1 MTKKKETTVLLLTL
15 LITIAAIAGGAWWL
29 GRNELGITTLD
40 RDTEI
45 VPDEDSLAPIIGEG
59 KKILIEED
67 VTPEKKAGVKAIADK
82 NYAEA
87 EAYLEQSLSRQR
99 NDPEA
104 LIYLNNARI
113 GDNNAYSIAVPVPIG
128 TEMTTAKEILRG
140 VAQAQNEINQQ
151 GGIDGVPLKVLI
163 ADDNNNPEVAK
174 QIAQNLVKDK
184 KVLGVVGHFSSG
196 VTLATAPIYQD
207 RGLVAISPT
216 STSVDISGIGN
227 YIFRTVPNDRFTG
240 NALSKYAL
248 EKIDKNQAVVIY
260 NSQSAYSRSL
270 KDSFS
275 TDFINGGGEV
285 ALEADIS
292 QSSFNPAEILSQAK
306 LLQDNG
312 VIVFLNDSKTVDR
325 AYLVM
330 QLNNNKLPMLAGDS
344 FYKPQTLQNGADR
357 AVGLVLAVPWHI
369 LGDTNPD
376 FSKTSRSLWGGDVN
390 WRTAMAYD
398 AVKALAAGLK
408 VAPSRRGIQT
418 ILSQSS
424 FSFDGASGKV
434 KFLDSGDRNS
444 AVQLVTVQPGK
455 RSPYGYDF
463 VPMNYSLPTL

>member
-15 LITIAAIAGGAWWL
+15 LITIGAIAGGVWWL
-29 GRNELGITTLD
+29 GRNQLGTITLD

-45 VPDEDSLAPIIGEG
+45 VPDEDTPVSIVGEG
-59 KKILIEED
+59 KEILIEENI
-67 VTPEKKAGVKAIADK
+67 TPEKKAGVKAIANK

-87 EAYLEQSLSRQR
+87 EAYLEQSLSKQR

-113 GDNNAYSIAVPVPIG
+113 GDNNAYNIAVPVPIG
-128 TEMTTAKEILRG
+128 TEMTTSKEILRG

-151 GGIDGVPLKVLI
+151 GGINGVALKVLI
-163 ADDNNNPEVAK
+163 ANDSNNSEVAK
-174 QIAQNLVKDK
+174 QIAQNLVKNK
-184 KVLGVVGHFSSG
+184 QILGVVGHFSSG

-240 NALSKYAL
+240 NALSEYAL
-248 EKIDKNQAVVIY
+248 ERINKTQAVVIY
-260 NSQSAYSRSL
+260 NSQSAYSKSL

-275 TDFINGGGEV
+275 TDFINGGGEI
-285 ALEADIS
+285 AIEADIS

-306 LLQDNG
+306 MLDSG

-344 FYKPQTLQNGADR
+344 FYKPQTLQNGADS

-369 LGDTNPD
+369 SGDVNPD
-376 FSKTSRSLWGGDVN
+376 FPQTSRSLWGGDVN

-398 AVKALAAGLK
+398 AVKALAAGLE
-408 VAPSRRGIQT
+408 VDPSRRGIQT
-418 ILSQSS
+418 TLSQSN

-434 KFLDSGDRNS
+434 KFLASGDRNS
-444 AVQLVTVQPGK
+444 AVQLVTVQPGQ
-455 RSPYGYDF
+455 RSSYSYDF
-463 VPMNYSLPTL
+463 VPLKK

>member
-15 LITIAAIAGGAWWL
+15 LITVGTIAGGLWWL
-29 GRNELGITTLD
+29 NRNELGTIILK
-40 RDTEI
+40 RDGEI
-45 VPDEDSLAPIIGEG
+45 VAGGDSLAPIIGKGEE
-59 KKILIEED
+59 ILIEENI
-67 VTPEKKAGVKAIADK
+67 TSEKKAGVKAIAEG

-87 EAYLEQSLSRQR
+87 EAYLEQSLSKQR

-104 LIYLNNARI
+104 LIYLNNTRI
-113 GDNNAYSIAVPVPIG
+113 GNNDAYSIAVPVPIG

-151 GGIDGVPLKVLI
+151 GGINGVPLRVLI
-163 ADDNNNPEVAK
+163 ANDNNNPEAAK

-240 NALSKYAL
+240 NSLSKYAL
-248 EKIDKNQAVVIY
+248 EKINKNQAVVIY

-270 KDSFS
+270 KDNFS

-292 QSSFNPAEILSQAK
+292 QSNFNPAEVLSQTK
-306 LLQDNG
+306 TLDSG

-330 QLNNNKLPMLAGDS
+330 QLNNNQLPMLAGDS

-357 AVGLVLAVPWHI
+357 AVGLVVAVPWHI
-369 LGDTNPD
+369 LGNTNPD
-376 FSKTSRSLWGGDVN
+376 FPKMSLGLWGGDVN

-398 AVKALAAGLK
+398 AVKALAAGLE
-408 VAPSRRGIQT
+408 VDPSRQGIQT
-418 ILSQSS
+418 TLSQSN

-434 KFLDSGDRNS
+434 KFLASGDRNS

-455 RSPYGYDF
+455 RSSYGYDF
-463 VPMNYSLPTL
+463 VPLGK

>member
-15 LITIAAIAGGAWWL
+15 LITIAAIAGGVWWL
-29 GRNELGITTLD
+29 GLSKLDTVTLD

-45 VPDEDSLAPIIGEG
+45 VPDKDSLTPIIGEG
-59 KKILIEED
+59 REILIKED
-67 VTPEKKAGVKAIADK
+67 VTSEKKAGVKAIADR

-87 EAYLEQSLSRQR
+87 EAYLEQSLSKQR

-151 GGIDGVPLKVLI
+151 GGINGVPLKVLI
-163 ADDNNNPEVAK
+163 ADDNNNPEAAK
-174 QIAQNLVKDK
+174 QVAQNLVKDK

-248 EKIDKNQAVVIY
+248 DKINKSQAAVIY
-260 NSQSAYSRSL
+260 NSRSAYSKSL

-292 QSSFNPAEILSQAK
+292 QSSFNPAEVLSQARA
-306 LLQDNG
+306 LDIG

-325 AYLVM
+325 AYLLM
-330 QLNNNKLPMLAGDS
+330 QLNNNQLPMLAGDS

-357 AVGLVLAVPWHI
+357 AVNLVVAVPWHI
-369 LGDTNPD
+369 LGDIDSD
-376 FSKTSRSLWGGDVN
+376 FPKTSRSLWGGDVN

-398 AVKALAAGLK
+398 AVKALAAGLE
-408 VAPSRRGIQT
+408 VDPSRKGIQT
-418 ILSQSS
+418 TLSQSD

-434 KFLDSGDRNS
+434 KFLASGDRNY

-455 RSPYGYDF
+455 RSSYGYDF
-463 VPMNYSLPTL
+463 VPLER